1 MWIAV
6 FYIVMPRSI
15 LGGYQCFGGTCHLSL
30 RGRSERILKTEVVC
44 SSVMMAASC

>member
-1 MWIAV
+1 MWIDV

-30 RGRSERILKTEVVC
+30 RVEV
-44 SSVMMAASC
+44 SIPSR